1 MDAPSG
7 EDSNIASQSSI
18 NPPLV
23 FKSVKNCLLINTRPK
38 KQGMCLILYADA

>member
-18 NPPLV
+18 NP
-23 FKSVKNCLLINTRPK
+23 LLFLKALKTTV
-38 KQGMCLILYADA
+38 Y